1 MGHLICSLP
10 WQAISRK
17 NSNRQQMKQIKLP
30 SAVATEWDSAG
41 NSKPLP
47 PTKTASGEPS
57 ASGLKAKFEHL
68 ANPPPPKK
76 TMGKV
81 AWQGGA
87 DQGRKKAHIPGQ
99 DHTKP
104 PPPRSLDSLP

>member
-1 MGHLICSLP
+1 MASNLKKKFE
-10 WQAISRK
+10 QAANEANQTSR
-17 NSNRQQMKQIKLP
+17 

>member
-1 MGHLICSLP
+1 MASSLRSKFE
-10 WQAISRK
+10 QAA
-17 NSNRQQMKQIKLP
+17 NE
-30 SAVATEWDSAG
+30 SAQSKRGALASSWDNG
-41 NSKPLP
+41 DEKPLP
-47 PTKTASGEPS
+47 STKTASGDPS
-57 ASGLKAKFEHL
+57 ASGLKAKFERM

-81 AWQGGA
+81 AWKGEA
-87 DQGRKKAHIPGQ
+87 DQGRKKSHIPGQ